1 MLLAL
6 CMAFLRLLEEYP
18 LVELAIIA
26 LVSLCI
32 YHHFFA
38 IRPVNLHGKSSSP
51 FTKLLKKHMPILK
64 ESYKPSIWYFESQL
78 QTMELKNFKDPCQL
92 HLFQDNFLPRKP
104 LILNNSK
111 YRTRAIISRGL
122 YIFTLFFTAVYIVER
137 FIMQSG

>member
-1 MLLAL
+1 MLRGWGHIGLIFSVKKDQWIEESSNLMMLLAL

-38 IRPVNLHGKSSSP
+38 VRPVNLHGKSSSP

-64 ESYKPSIWYFESQL
+64 GFYS
-78 QTMELKNFKDPCQL
+78 
-92 HLFQDNFLPRKP
+92 
-104 LILNNSK
+104 
-111 YRTRAIISRGL
+111 
-122 YIFTLFFTAVYIVER
+122 
-137 FIMQSG
+137 